1 MFLPMNRHLLVK
13 KPDTIERDT
22 GVLVPN
28 DYKTEDSEYSVVHLL
43 AAHEDSKF
51 DYSKNAK
58 LVVPTHVIQEIDC
71 CGEKYHV
78 VLENH
83 VIGRISN

>member
-1 MFLPMNRHLLVK
+1 MFVPMNRHLLVK
-13 KPDTIERDT
+13 KPDAVERDT

-28 DYKTEDSEYSVVHLL
+28 DYKVEESEYSVVHLL
-43 AAHEDSKF
+43 AAHADSEI

-58 LVVPTHVIQEIDC
+58 LIVPTHVIQEIEY
-71 CGEKYHV
+71 CGEKHHV